1 MGLKLDGREIANK
14 IKLELKECIENSQN
28 NTKIPC
34 LANILVGNDGGSRYY
49 FNTQNKICNK
59 IGINTK
65 SIELDESID
74 EEALL
79 ETISE
84 LNNDEKVSG
93 IILQLPLPK
102 HIDENKV
109 TSSIALQ
116 KDIDGLN
123 SLSAGKLFKGEKCF
137 IPCTPKGIIHL
148 IKETGIRIKGKE
160 AVVIGR
166 SNIVG
171 KPVAQLLLQENATVT
186 ICHSK
191 TEKLKEVCKRA
202 DILVVAL
209 GRPNF
214 IGKEYIKE
222 GAVVI
227 DVGTSVVDGK
237 LTGDVKYEEVLPVS
251 SYVTPVPGGVGP
263 MTTAMLLVNLCEGNI

>member
-1 MGLKLDGREIANK
+1 MGIKLDGREIANK
-14 IKLELKECIENSQN
+14 IKAELKECIEKSN
-28 NTKIPC
+28 NNKIPC

-49 FNTQNKICNK
+49 FNTQNKVCNK

-65 SIELDESID
+65 SIELDENIN

-79 ETISE
+79 EIISE

-102 HIDENKV
+102 HIDENIV
-109 TSSIALQ
+109 TSAIALQ

-123 SLSAGKLFKGEKCF
+123 GLSAGKLFKGEECF

-191 TEKLKEVCKRA
+191 TEDLKEVCKRA

-209 GRPNF
+209 GKPNF

-227 DVGTSVVDGK
+227 DVGTSVVDGN